1 MKLVRKIVALTMVS
15 VMLLALAACGA
26 EAEPEKYTLKLS
38 HYRADGAQADL
49 DAKAFAANVAAAD
62 DSLEVVI
69 YPAAQLG
76 DYTTVQELV
85 SVGDVEMQMATLSS
99 TVDKFLGITSAPYIC
114 STWDEAKAIFHR
126 DSEFT
131 GVIAEHLEK
140 QNIKL
145 LSVYPL
151 YFGGV
156 ILNEKPVDPANLDYN
171 EGIKIRCQTM
181 KGAELVEQM

>member
-15 VMLLALAACGA
+15 LMLLALAACGGETA
-26 EAEPEKYTLKLS
+26 SGNEKSYTLKLS

-49 DAKAFAANVAAAD
+49 DAKKFAANVAAAN

-99 TVDKFLGITSAPYIC
+99 TVDKFLQEFEERFGSLTCKDLLRNDLPKPQEHAIC
-114 STWDEAKAIFHR
+114 SGYVQAAVEIASRLIDEQ
-126 DSEFT
+126 
-131 GVIAEHLEK
+131 EK
-140 QNIKL
+140 
-145 LSVYPL
+145 
-151 YFGGV
+151 
-156 ILNEKPVDPANLDYN
+156 
-171 EGIKIRCQTM
+171 
-181 KGAELVEQM
+181 